1 MALPLVLKTETF
13 SLPGPMT
20 LKAVDGEEFVRHGW
34 PPGRS
39 VLLLDAVPEDQRSS
53 LLQVP
58 WGAVMSSQPS
68 EVSTAAPVLRHPD
81 PHQGVRPGD
90 IIEVNPDRPMLRVL
104 YRRGDNG
111 NVIFATERCNSFC
124 LMCSQPPRE
133 VADEWRIRQ
142 NIELV
147 DLIDRDEPSLAITGG
162 EPTLL
167 GQGLVDI
174 IGACGR
180 ALPDTDLQILSN
192 GRGFADSDLALRV
205 RAVSHP
211 KLQWNIPLY
220 ADVSAIHDYVVQSA
234 GAFDQTIRGLYK
246 LAEAGQRIEIRVV
259 LHRPTVP
266 RLAGLARFIYR
277 NLSFV
282 RHVAL
287 MGIEPIGFARANHE
301 ALWIDPVDYQGELAE
316 AVAFLHGNGIPVSLY
331 NLPLCVLRQDLWP
344 FAAKSISHWKN
355 VYLPACEG
363 CSLQRRCAG
372 FFASIDKKWTSRGV
386 AAVVSEGEVP

>member
-13 SLPGPMT
+13 GLPGPVT
-20 LKAVDGEEFVRHGW
+20 LKAVDGEEFIRHGR

-39 VLLLDAVPEDQRSS
+39 VLLLDAVPPNQRSK

-58 WGAVMSSQPS
+58 WGAVMSSEPAGIATS
-68 EVSTAAPVLRHPD
+68 VPVLRHPI
-81 PHQGVRPGD
+81 PREGVQPGD
-90 IIEVNPDRPMLRVL
+90 IIEVSPDRSMLRVL

-111 NVIFATERCNSFC
+111 NIIFATERCNSFC

-133 VADEWRIRQ
+133 VADDWRIQQ
-142 NIELV
+142 NIDLV
-147 DLIDRDEPSLAITGG
+147 ELIDRDEPSLAITGG

-174 IGACGR
+174 IRACGR
-180 ALPDTDLQILSN
+180 TLPDTDLQVLSN
-192 GRGFADSDLALRV
+192 GRGFADSDLAQRV
-205 RAVSHP
+205 RATSHP

-234 GAFDQTIRGLYK
+234 GAFDQTVRGLYK
-246 LAEAGQRIEIRVV
+246 LAEAEQRIEIRVV
-259 LHRPTVP
+259 LHRPTIP
-266 RLAGLARFIYR
+266 RLASLARFIYR

-287 MGIEPIGFARANHE
+287 MGIEPIGFARANHDS
-301 ALWIDPVDYQGELAE
+301 LWIDPVDYQAELAE
-316 AVAFLHGNGIPVSLY
+316 AVSFLHGNGIPVSIY
-331 NLPLCVLRQDLWP
+331 NLPLCVLRTDLRA
-344 FAAKSISHWKN
+344 FAARSISNWKN

-363 CSLQRRCAG
+363 CRLQGQCAG

-386 AAVVSEGEVP
+386 TAVVSEGDMP